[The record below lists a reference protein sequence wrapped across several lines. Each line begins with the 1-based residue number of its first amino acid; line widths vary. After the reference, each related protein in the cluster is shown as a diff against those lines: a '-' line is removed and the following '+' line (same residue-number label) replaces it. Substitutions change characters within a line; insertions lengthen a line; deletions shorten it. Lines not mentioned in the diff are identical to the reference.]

1 MTLRIYRPFI
11 AAGIIVAAFFLAFSQ
26 SSCGT
31 YRFKD
36 VSIPDS
42 VKFVKINQFQNRATY
57 VNPSLAPELTEK
69 LSQKIRSQTRLGIT
83 TSADD
88 LSQQIWIIDCTI
100 TNYSISTAGISN
112 QQVNAN
118 RLNVGV
124 KVVVRDNRT
133 QKEIGKYDITTPFE
147 YGGSLSLQQA
157 EQGLQT
163 QILRDVTDAI
173 FNRIFSNW

>member
-1 MTLRIYRPFI
+1 MILKIYRPFLAI
-11 AAGIIVAAFFLAFSQ
+11 AILISLFFLAFSQ
-26 SSCGT
+26 SSCRT

-57 VNPSLAPELTEK
+57 VNPSLAPELTER
-69 LSQKIRSQTRLGIT
+69 LGQKIRSQTRLGIT
-83 TSADD
+83 TNADD
-88 LSQQIWIIDCTI
+88 RSQQIWIIECTI
-100 TNYSISTAGISN
+100 TTYSISTAGISN

-133 QKEIGKYDITTPFE
+133 QKEIGKYDVTTPFE
-147 YGGSLSLQQA
+147 YSGSLSLQQA
-157 EQGLQT
+157 EQGLQS